1 MRKTLTGAIVL
12 LLLLSPLLFSQSRDT
27 GAITGK
33 VTDEQKSPLPG
44 ATVTLT
50 SPNLMGARTSLTDA
64 NGDFRF
70 PALPPGTYSLKVE
83 ISGFGTHIRET
94 IRLTTTTTLAIDIV
108 LKPAAVSAE
117 VTVIAQAP
125 TIDVKSTET
134 ASVTLS
140 NEILRNIPFSQFS
153 MDIVN
158 MAPGVNNDVAFG
170 SSDGT
175 GISYQMDGVG
185 VGDPAG
191 GSGWVFLNANTIEE
205 AKVMGIGLPAEY
217 GGFTGVIFNLIT
229 KSGGNKFSGH
239 VEVLFQG
246 QKDDWPKGAWS
257 ADNLGQYMTPEYVD
271 PENGFPIVTT
281 AGDRLNDINFQLG
294 GPIVKDKLW
303 FYFGT
308 QYSREWYYA
317 PGFGNVIVPT
327 EGDPYIEPVADKY
340 REPRGFF
347 KLTSQLDAKTN
358 LGVSFET
365 DFYYRDHRGRRNDFS
380 PEATLLE
387 DAPNYVGNLNLT
399 HIFSPKTF
407 MDIKGAFF
415 TGNYSLE
422 PRTGRNI
429 SGHYYENDA
438 PGMPL
443 SELKYHDNYGG
454 WSNSERTRYQ
464 LNASVTHYAEDFLQG
479 SHEFKFG
486 VEVEHSIVRDLYHYS
501 GPNHM
506 FYDDYWGYYGDPN
519 IGNYYATMYEGY
531 DVKSKFVRAEV
542 FVQDS
547 WQVSKRLNLNLG
559 LRFSQNWGSVQD
571 REGTPWKTNRIAPRL
586 GFTFDILGDK
596 TTILKAHY
604 GQFTEAMYAYFL
616 DRLNN
621 NYSPKIQYVWSPVE
635 GSEDQFPVVGYWYEN
650 SRTTH
655 GVWNLAPGIKH
666 PYLNQYTIGIER
678 ELFKD
683 TSFSVTYINREWK
696 NPVGAYDKL
705 ATWAP
710 YDYYSSGL
718 DRDFFI
724 FERTS
729 GDVHDYVIG
738 NLTPDENGVNPNGIP
753 AGIVASRKYWGWE
766 FLFNKRFSNRWQ
778 LLASY
783 VYGKAYGTIDNAGND
798 DIGYAPAQAANWV
811 FDPNYFISGFDA
823 DGIPVFGV
831 QNSTND
837 PTHMI
842 KIQGTYIL
850 PLDISFS
857 AYFHAVGGD
866 AWGTQVRGPKIPYR
880 LIFNLEPRGTYHFA
894 MDTQLDLRLEKSFTM
909 AQKYKLGVIF
919 DVFNV
924 FNSNTITAWG
934 TYAGRDF
941 YVDGIPTS
949 TQGHKITTVVLPRR
963 ARIGL
968 RLTF

>member
-1 MRKTLTGAIVL
+1 MKKTLTGAIAL
-12 LLLLSPLLFSQSRDT
+12 LLLISPLLFSQSRDT

-70 PALPPGTYSLKVE
+70 PALPPGTYSLKAE
-83 ISGFGTHIRET
+83 ISGFGTQIQEKV
-94 IRLTTTTTLAIDIV
+94 RLTTTTTLTIDIV
-108 LKPAAVSAE
+108 LKPAAVSEE
-117 VTVIAQAP
+117 VTVIAQSP
-125 TIDVKSTET
+125 TVDIKSTET

-153 MDIVN
+153 IDIVN
-158 MAPGVNNDVAFG
+158 MAPGVNNDTAFG
-170 SSDGT
+170 ASNGT
-175 GISYQMDGVG
+175 GISWQMDGVG

-191 GSGWVFLNANTIEE
+191 GTAWVFLNANTIEE

-217 GGFTGVIFNLIT
+217 GGFTGVIFNLVT

-257 ADNLGQYMTPEYVD
+257 ADNLGQYMTPEYID
-271 PENGFPIVTT
+271 PDNGFPIVTT
-281 AGDRLNDINFQLG
+281 AGDRLNDVNFQLG

-303 FYFGT
+303 FYLGA

-317 PGFGNVIVPT
+317 PGFGNVIVPPS
-327 EGDPYIEPVADKY
+327 GPDDAYIEPVPDKY

-347 KLTSQLDAKTN
+347 KLTSQLSPKTN

-365 DFYYRDHRGRRNDFS
+365 DFYYRDHRTPRNDVS
-380 PEATLLE
+380 PEATVLE
-387 DAPNYVGNLNLT
+387 DAPNYVGNFNLT
-399 HIFSPKTF
+399 HIFSPQTF
-407 MDIKGAFF
+407 MDVKGAFF
-415 TGNYSLE
+415 TGHYSLE
-422 PRTGRNI
+422 PRTGRDI
-429 SGHYYENDA
+429 SGHYYENDK

-443 SELKYHDNYGG
+443 SGLKRHDNYGA
-454 WSNSERTRYQ
+454 WSDAKRTRYQ
-464 LNASVTHYAEDFLQG
+464 VNASVTHYAEDFLQG

-486 VEVEHSIVRDLYHYS
+486 VEVEHSIVGDLYHYT

-506 FYDDYWGYYGDPN
+506 YYDDYWGYYGDPD

-531 DVKSKFVRAEV
+531 DVKSKFIRAEV

-571 REGTPWKTNRIAPRL
+571 RQGTPWKTSRIAPRL

-604 GQFTEAMYAYFL
+604 GQFTEGMYSYFL

-621 NYSPKIQYVWSPVE
+621 NYSPKIDFVWAPVE
-635 GSEDQFPVVGYWYEN
+635 GSEDDFPVVGYWEET

-655 GVWNLAPGIKH
+655 GVWSLAPGLKH

-696 NPVGAYDKL
+696 NPVGAYDNE

-710 YDYYSSGL
+710 YSHYASGL
-718 DRDFFI
+718 GQSFQI
-724 FERTS
+724 FRRTS
-729 GDVHDYVIG
+729 GDTHEFVIG
-738 NLTPDENGVNPNGIP
+738 NLAPGVNGIP
-753 AGIVASRKYWGWE
+753 AGVDVFRKYWGWE
-766 FLFNKRFSNRWQ
+766 FLFNKRFSDRWQ

-783 VYGKAYGTIDNAGND
+783 VYSKAYGTLDNAGSD
-798 DIGYAPAQAANWV
+798 DIGYGALSTANWV
-811 FDPNYFISGFDA
+811 YDPNFFISGFNT
-823 DGIPVFGV
+823 DGTPIFGV
-831 QNSTND
+831 QNAAND

-842 KIQGTYIL
+842 KIQGTYVL

-857 AYFHAVGGD
+857 AYFRAITGD
-866 AWGTQVRGPKIPYR
+866 AWATRVRGPRIPDRVYYQVESR
-880 LIFNLEPRGTYHFA
+880 SAHHYA
-894 MDTQLDLRLEKSFTM
+894 MDTQLDLRLEKTLM
-909 AQKYKLGVIF
+909 LAQKYKLGVIF

-924 FNSNTITAWG
+924 FNTNTITAWG
-934 TYAGRDF
+934 TQAGRDF
-941 YVDGIPTS
+941 YVDGIPAS
-949 TQGHKITTVVLPRR
+949 TQGHRLTTVVLPRR
-963 ARIGL
+963 ARLGL
-968 RLTF
+968 RMTF